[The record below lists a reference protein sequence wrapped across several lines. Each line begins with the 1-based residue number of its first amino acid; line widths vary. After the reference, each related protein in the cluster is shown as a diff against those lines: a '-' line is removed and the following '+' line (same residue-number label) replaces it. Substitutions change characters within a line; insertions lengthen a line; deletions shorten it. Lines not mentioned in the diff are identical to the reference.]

1 MARHAAVKTSLA
13 VLVVALTALA
23 AGPSVAAAAP
33 WQTLTRPWPA
43 TVKVT
48 DIEAFPPAGVAL
60 AGAGSRVALSLNG
73 GASWLQRGPDLQ
85 GSTDGISALDFRDA
99 AHGVVVGARG
109 LILVTSDGGMSWRSP
124 VILGGAPTRDL
135 LDVDLAGLKGYAVGG
150 SGTLLSTSDG
160 GETWT
165 RVPAVTFEAIATVA
179 AAPDGSAVAG
189 TDVGSLLTGSGTTWV
204 VAATPA
210 QPVLDAV
217 ASTQTTWGDAWPDLV
232 VSLGSSL
239 LGSTDGSS
247 FGWSLESTVGPWPAL
262 AWAGMPSGDLLL
274 AGTGGAVYA
283 VDSTLPSAVVPRA
296 STGIGDA
303 LAAAAPGGQSV
314 AYVLGTDGRAART
327 LSSARSAATLAAPPA
342 QITAGAS
349 FTLDATVQIAAPGT
363 LVLESRVPGRSWA
376 QRRSAA
382 WTAASWGPWSFPVSP
397 TLNSSYRLSFV
408 YGGRST
414 PISVATSTVKVRP
427 KVTPNHLSYS
437 LRRGAVYRFGGKVY
451 PSLSGESVQLYTD
464 RGGGW
469 HKIDIGGTAKLS
481 SSGTWTSRRFGTP
494 IRETYHLKAHVKATT
509 RHAEAWSAVATVTI
523 R

>member
-1 MARHAAVKTSLA
+1 M
-13 VLVVALTALA
+13 
-23 AGPSVAAAAP
+23 
-33 WQTLTRPWPA
+33 
-43 TVKVT
+43 
-48 DIEAFPPAGVAL
+48 
-60 AGAGSRVALSLNG
+60 
-73 GASWLQRGPDLQ
+73 
-85 GSTDGISALDFRDA
+85 
-99 AHGVVVGARG
+99 VVGARG

-135 LDVDLAGLKGYAVGG
+135 LDVDLAGLKGFAVGG

-165 RVPAVTFEAIATVA
+165 RVPAVTFETIATVA

-189 TDVGSLLTGSGTTWV
+189 TDVGSLLTGTGTTWV

-210 QPVLDAV
+210 QPVLHAV

-283 VDSTLPSAVVPRA
+283 VDSALPSAVVPRA

-327 LSSARSAATLAAPPA
+327 LSSARSAATLGAP
-342 QITAGAS
+342 AGA
-349 FTLDATVQIAAPGT
+349 DHRRR
-363 LVLESRVPGRSWA
+363 LVHPGRD
-376 QRRSAA
+376 
-382 WTAASWGPWSFPVSP
+382 GPD
-397 TLNSSYRLSFV
+397 
-408 YGGRST
+408 
-414 PISVATSTVKVRP
+414 
-427 KVTPNHLSYS
+427 
-437 LRRGAVYRFGGKVY
+437 RGARHPRAGEQGPRPIVGAAQVGARGRRPPGVRGAS
-451 PSLSGESVQLYTD
+451 PSRPPS
-464 RGGGW
+464 
-469 HKIDIGGTAKLS
+469 TART
-481 SSGTWTSRRFGTP
+481 G
-494 IRETYHLKAHVKATT
+494 
-509 RHAEAWSAVATVTI
+509 
-523 R
+523 